1 MHTVQFIRSDLDKNP
16 RNDHSEVTFPALDD
30 HTRMKRCGNLL
41 KMQSLHGG
49 SYVAYQKQPI
59 SSSSRALRHSKS
71 RHIIHL
77 QIHVLYVYCTPNDCS
92 EPTGDDLLQ
101 LDFVCCLLLWKVP
114 QSTPPSEHRLPKGRI
129 RFLFEY
135 QDIKVQGP
143 QLIRRA
149 RKTEPGSFLFLFFGE
164 FA

>member
-16 RNDHSEVTFPALDD
+16 RSDHSEVTSPALDD

-49 SYVAYQKQPI
+49 SYVAYRKQPI
-59 SSSSRALRHSKS
+59 SSSRALRHSKS

-149 RKTEPGSFLFLFFGE
+149 RKTEPGSFLFLFCLVLKI
-164 FA
+164 